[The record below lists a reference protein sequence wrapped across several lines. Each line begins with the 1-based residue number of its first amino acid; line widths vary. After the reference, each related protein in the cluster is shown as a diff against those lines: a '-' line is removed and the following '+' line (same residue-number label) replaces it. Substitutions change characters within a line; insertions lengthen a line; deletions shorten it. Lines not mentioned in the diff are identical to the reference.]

1 MYISEA
7 KLHDVR
13 ILGYLDYEAG
23 SFYMMD
29 KAYIDYKR
37 LYVRHIRKAYF
48 VIRAKSNM
56 RFRLMYSRK
65 VDKTTTIKYD
75 QIGKLAGVYS
85 QKYHPEKLRK
95 IKFYDSE
102 NQRENIFITNNMTV
116 EATEITELYKETWKV
131 ELFFK
136 WIKQHLKVKTFWGQ
150 NPDDIKTQIYCAIIT
165 IVWQL
170 FAAVNLN
177 LKGKSTKYYRF

>member
-1 MYISEA
+1 
-7 KLHDVR
+7 
-13 ILGYLDYEAG
+13 
-23 SFYMMD
+23 
-29 KAYIDYKR
+29 
-37 LYVRHIRKAYF
+37 
-48 VIRAKSNM
+48 
-56 RFRLMYSRK
+56 
-65 VDKTTTIKYD
+65 
-75 QIGKLAGVYS
+75 
-85 QKYHPEKLRK
+85 
-95 IKFYDSE
+95 
-102 NQRENIFITNNMTV
+102 MTV
-116 EATEITELYKETWKV
+116 EATEITELYKERWKV